1 MKDIKRIL
9 VAVDFSTSS
18 ACAFQQASRIAARTG
33 ATLRAQH
40 VIDAGLIAEFERR
53 LKALGEDV
61 RRDFVRD
68 AQTRWTTFV
77 GDHPARETP
86 LDVTIDNR
94 LQAILRNVREQS
106 VDLLVL
112 GTHGETGPDVGTG
125 PLALACAREAPTS
138 VLLVR
143 PPKTGRFERVVACV
157 DFSESSGRAL
167 EESAAIAAR
176 DGGQLF
182 ALHVFQSPWN
192 QLDYTPPALEPF
204 TEFTARYRLS
214 VEQRLQDFCDKYRT
228 EAKVVPERHV
238 LDHASPGIAI
248 AAFARDRKADLVVLG
263 TRGAADA
270 RVIPIGSTSER
281 LLQEAP
287 CSVLAVKPKQV

>member
-1 MKDIKRIL
+1 MTPDCSTRSVNETDVIMKDLTKIL
-9 VAVDFSTSS
+9 VAVDFSPSS

-33 ATLRAQH
+33 AALRAQH

-53 LKALGEDV
+53 LKALDQDV

-86 LDVTIDNR
+86 LAVTIDNR
-94 LQAILRNVREQS
+94 LQAILRTVREHS

-143 PPKTGRFERVVACV
+143 PPK
-157 DFSESSGRAL
+157 
-167 EESAAIAAR
+167 
-176 DGGQLF
+176 
-182 ALHVFQSPWN
+182 
-192 QLDYTPPALEPF
+192 
-204 TEFTARYRLS
+204 
-214 VEQRLQDFCDKYRT
+214 
-228 EAKVVPERHV
+228 
-238 LDHASPGIAI
+238 
-248 AAFARDRKADLVVLG
+248 
-263 TRGAADA
+263 
-270 RVIPIGSTSER
+270 
-281 LLQEAP
+281 
-287 CSVLAVKPKQV
+287 

>member
-1 MKDIKRIL
+1 
-9 VAVDFSTSS
+9 
-18 ACAFQQASRIAARTG
+18 
-33 ATLRAQH
+33 
-40 VIDAGLIAEFERR
+40 
-53 LKALGEDV
+53 
-61 RRDFVRD
+61 VRD
-68 AQTRWTTFV
+68 AQYRWTKFV

-94 LQAILRNVREQS
+94 LQAILRAVREES

-143 PPKTGRFERVVACV
+143 APNAGRFERVVACV

-167 EESAAIAAR
+167 EEAAAIAAR
-176 DGGQLF
+176 DGGHVF

-204 TEFTARYRLS
+204 PEFAERYRLS

-228 EAKVVPERHV
+228 DGKVVPERHV

-248 AAFARDRKADLVVLG
+248 AAFARDRKADLVALG

-270 RVIPIGSTSER
+270 RVIPIGSTAER

-287 CSVLAVKPKQV
+287 CSVLTVKRKQV